1 MSVAADVVRGVL
13 LFGVGV
19 GFAALMRHLPVLV
32 LGWWE
37 LVEPGVVSVKMSIG
51 RLVMRIGF
59 RFTRVG
65 ADLAD
70 VGMLVVRG
78 HEVREVN
85 I

>member
-1 MSVAADVVRGVL
+1 M
-13 LFGVGV
+13 
-19 GFAALMRHLPVLV
+19 LV